1 MNHTIVVY
9 TAPGCPD
16 CAAVK
21 RWLEQHGCSYAEKD
35 VSRPDVADE
44 AKRRYGV
51 RIAPITVIDDQFF
64 YGTFDQQ
71 RERLAAALD
80 ISD

>member
-1 MNHTIVVY
+1 VNHTIVVY

-21 RWLEQHGCSYAEKD
+21 RWLEQHGCAYTEKD
-35 VSRPDVADE
+35 VSRPGVADE
-44 AKRRYGV
+44 AKERYGV
-51 RIAPITVIDDQFF
+51 RIAPITVIDDRYF

-71 RERLAAALD
+71 LGQLAAALD
-80 ISD
+80 ITD